1 MWPRRTKLM
10 AMLRG
15 MLLLDTS
22 IVALLSL
29 LTAIKCP
36 LWLHWVVGM
45 VVPECA
51 LWISPLP
58 VVFAAAAWFLR
69 CRADVATDG
78 VTSVRGGR
86 QILTV
91 ATLALCGVAII
102 LLLKPAAQAWW
113 LGRSLPAQLDAAF
126 APIVASSPHPAPL
139 AHPRRAP
146 FSLAASLE
154 PSPQPVPIET
164 MEYARGLLLDLYR
177 PLGRSSSAAPAA
189 CIVVIHGGSWVSGNR
204 LDNGTK
210 RVLNDY
216 LARRGYA
223 VVSIDYRLA
232 PEHVWPAQREDL
244 LAALGFLRERAA
256 PLGIDPGKFVL
267 LGRSAGA
274 QIATAGTYAM
284 DDPRAEGIRG
294 VISFY
299 TPTDFRMTW
308 DSATQPGNLDHRLN
322 LEWFLG
328 GTPESAAGTYDS
340 ASAATLVRADAP
352 PTLILHGVLDVNV
365 FHEHAQLLDDRLAAA
380 NVPHALVTL
389 PWAAHAFDLVGF
401 NTPGGQISTY
411 AVERFVESVTR

>member
-1 MWPRRTKLM
+1 MTGCCPAVCWPSPSTETIVAAYIVRITSKFLLWLHRSTNRRATLWVLIRISFPSRRAENIRRANTRARARGKRRDGRHGRACQQILIFISRGQAEPLRWRSPFQPPPVPGVVEPPRMRPSPRSFKRTSLLRMWPRRTKLM

-15 MLLLDTS
+15 MLLLDAS

-146 FSLAASLE
+146 FSLAASL
-154 PSPQPVPIET
+154 
-164 MEYARGLLLDLYR
+164 
-177 PLGRSSSAAPAA
+177 
-189 CIVVIHGGSWVSGNR
+189 
-204 LDNGTK
+204 
-210 RVLNDY
+210 
-216 LARRGYA
+216 
-223 VVSIDYRLA
+223 
-232 PEHVWPAQREDL
+232 
-244 LAALGFLRERAA
+244 
-256 PLGIDPGKFVL
+256 
-267 LGRSAGA
+267 
-274 QIATAGTYAM
+274 
-284 DDPRAEGIRG
+284 
-294 VISFY
+294 
-299 TPTDFRMTW
+299 
-308 DSATQPGNLDHRLN
+308 
-322 LEWFLG
+322 
-328 GTPESAAGTYDS
+328 
-340 ASAATLVRADAP
+340 
-352 PTLILHGVLDVNV
+352 
-365 FHEHAQLLDDRLAAA
+365 
-380 NVPHALVTL
+380 
-389 PWAAHAFDLVGF
+389 
-401 NTPGGQISTY
+401 
-411 AVERFVESVTR
+411 